1 MGIME
6 LFVLWGL
13 RKRCS
18 PHPSVDLGEG
28 KGTKFQSRSP
38 KDSTL
43 GVAEVDVT
51 AKSGELWGQ
60 G

>member
-1 MGIME
+1 ME
-6 LFVLWGL
+6 PFVLWGL
-13 RKRCS
+13 RRRSS

-28 KGTKFQSRSP
+28 KGIKLKSRSP

-43 GVAEVDVT
+43 GVAEVDVK